1 MPLRVAFDLDGTL
14 ANMNTAITRI
24 ASVLFETVDGSSV
37 SGDGHLDPGDGSLS
51 TLGTLTAAQQSA
63 LWAHIE
69 NTTDFWMALTETE
82 PGIVARIAT
91 MAEARRWEVMF
102 ITTRP
107 ATAGDTTQRQTQ
119 RWLEAHG
126 FSRPSVFVVT
136 NSRGKVADALTL
148 DAVVD
153 DDLENAVDIAVRS
166 NAKSILV
173 RDGDIEAVPPQALR
187 LGLTVVSGAG
197 EALAVL
203 ERLDELRR
211 KPGMLQS
218 IKQML
223 TLRA

>member
-1 MPLRVAFDLDGTL
+1 MSLRVAFDLDGTL
-14 ANMNTAITRI
+14 ANMTAAITQI
-24 ASVLFETVDGSSV
+24 ARVLFGANGESAAPRNGHPDPADGPLP
-37 SGDGHLDPGDGSLS
+37 HLD
-51 TLGTLTAAQQSA
+51 TLTAHQQSA
-63 LWAHIE
+63 LWTHVE
-69 NTTDFWMALTETE
+69 NTKDFWMSLTETE

-91 MAEARRWEVMF
+91 AARARRWEVIF

-107 ATAGDTTQRQTQ
+107 ATPGDTTQRQTQ

-153 DDLENAVDIAVRS
+153 DHLENAVDVAVQS

-173 RDGDIEAVPPQALR
+173 RDGDAEAVPPHAVR
-187 LGLTVVSGAG
+187 LGVTVVSGVS

-203 ERLDELRR
+203 ERLDEIRR
-211 KPGMLQS
+211 KPGMLKS